1 MTEKSSKCKVVI
13 LCGGMGTRLREETE
27 YKPKPLVEIG
37 GKPILWHIMKIFS
50 YYGFNDFI
58 LCLGYKGRLIKDYFF
73 NYDMM
78 NCDFTVDLGKK
89 DIEFHNGHSE
99 MDWHVTLADTGERA
113 MTGARVKR
121 IEKYVDTDSF
131 MLTYGDGV
139 ADLNINYL
147 FNYHKS
153 HGKIGTVT
161 GVRPPSRFGELV
173 VGKDYRVEE
182 FSEKPQVKEGMIN
195 GGFFVFNSD
204 FFDYLQDDDDCI
216 LERTPLENLSIK
228 GELKVYKHEGFW
240 QCMDTY
246 RDMQLL
252 NSQWSSPD
260 KFWKVWI

>member
-1 MTEKSSKCKVVI
+1 MTEKSTNCKVVI

-99 MDWHVTLADTGERA
+99 MDWKVTLADTGERA

-121 IEKYVDTDSF
+121 IEKYVDTDTF

-139 ADLNINYL
+139 ADLNINNL
-147 FNYHKS
+147 FNY
-153 HGKIGTVT
+153 
-161 GVRPPSRFGELV
+161 R
-173 VGKDYRVEE
+173 
-182 FSEKPQVKEGMIN
+182 
-195 GGFFVFNSD
+195 D
-204 FFDYLQDDDDCI
+204 FLPC
-216 LERTPLENLSIK
+216 P
-228 GELKVYKHEGFW
+228 
-240 QCMDTY
+240 
-246 RDMQLL
+246 
-252 NSQWSSPD
+252 
-260 KFWKVWI
+260 